1 MKLLMFD
8 KSPGLLRQKKQRSV
22 LKSTFFLIV
31 SVGLVCSIFP
41 INTSAAV
48 VDTTRNDV
56 AANKCTG
63 NACAVEQSEAAARI
77 LRYRDASINP
87 CDNFYRFAC
96 GNSKKTDKSNDHDYL
111 GSQKHDYL
119 EKLIR
124 QGISSDFKPYKL
136 IDDIYKS
143 CINDNAKGPQALDLL
158 KRTMKKLGNWPIL
171 EANWKEST
179 FNWIDFTGDAK
190 KNGYNINYF
199 LDWTSKSIFSG
210 SRKSLRYSVTLADT
224 YFDPSMPEKTT
235 SQKQAYSDYI
245 VKVARLLGA
254 NGGDLA
260 KDMKDAYDFE
270 EQLSK
275 INDGNHPYQTANFT
289 IAELQKQWP
298 SIEWKRFI
306 DKTLIPFVDANEKPI
321 LTVWNSTTLTEFTQ
335 LMKKTPKRVQANYAI
350 WKMVQYSAPYLS
362 KEFREAQKTFHKRVG
377 HVGIPTDNDCLK
389 LTKKYAVY
397 ATQYLYLDQYNS
409 SQALVK
415 NIIGS
420 IKTGMINLIKESKV
434 LDAKDKNKGIKTIT
448 EMPFTI
454 GPSEKL
460 SDRKE
465 LEKFYA
471 NAQVV
476 KDNFLQT
483 ILNLN
488 LFQMKNDFSIKIQ
501 SEIAPHG
508 VSLLDNSAF
517 PEVFDGRLIHIPAS
531 MIPSS
536 LFNENRPMYMNY
548 GLNAFY
554 IAIDIA
560 NTLADI
566 GRGRKK
572 DGTLLPNDQL
582 DCFRRHYE
590 DLSDETKKNNLRRKN
605 FEEDLILQYIAFR
618 ASRNSYKIYVTQNGS
633 EKSLPGLSYSPEQL
647 FWISFAQ
654 SDCSTYADLAEAR
667 DINNNQFNAV
677 EYIMM
682 KILSNVPEFSSDF
695 QCPVGSNLNPAE
707 KCTWW

>member
-8 KSPGLLRQKKQRSV
+8 KSLGLLRQKKQRSV
-22 LKSTFFLIV
+22 WKSTFFLIV
-31 SVGLVCSIFP
+31 SVGLVCLIYP

-63 NACAVEQSEAAARI
+63 NACTAEQTETAARI
-77 LRYRDASINP
+77 LRYHDASIKP

-96 GNSKKTDKSNDHDYL
+96 GNYKKTDKSNNYDYL
-111 GSQKHDYL
+111 ESQKHDYL

-124 QGISSDFKPYKL
+124 KGISSDFKPYKL

-199 LDWTSKSIFSG
+199 IDWTPKPIYSG
-210 SRKSLRYSVTLADT
+210 SRRSLRYTVTMADT
-224 YFDPSMPEKTT
+224 HFDPSMPEKTT
-235 SQKQAYSDYI
+235 SQKRAYSDYM

-254 NGGDLA
+254 NSGDLA
-260 KDMKDAYDFE
+260 KDMKDVYDFE

-275 INDGNHPYQTANFT
+275 INVGDHPYQTANFT

-298 SIEWKRFI
+298 SIEWKRFV

-321 LTVWNSTTLTEFTQ
+321 LTVWNSTTLTELTQ

-350 WKMVQYSAPYLS
+350 WKIVQYSAPYLTE
-362 KEFREAQKTFHKRVG
+362 EFREAHKTFHEQVG
-377 HVGIPTDNDCLK
+377 YVGIPADDDCLE
-389 LTKKYAVY
+389 LAKKYAAY
-397 ATQYLYLDQYNS
+397 AAQYLYLDQYKSN
-409 SQALVK
+409 QALVK
-415 NIIGS
+415 NIIGFV
-420 IKTGMINLIKESKV
+420 KTGMINLIKESKV

-488 LFQMKNDFSIKIQ
+488 LFKMKNDFSIKIQ
-501 SEIAPHG
+501 LEIAPYG
-508 VSLLDNSAF
+508 VSLLDNSAL

-531 MIPSS
+531 MIPSP

-548 GLNAFY
+548 GSSASY
-554 IAIDIA
+554 IAINIA
-560 NTLADI
+560 DALSDL
-566 GRGRKK
+566 GRGRQK

-590 DLSDETKKNNLRRKN
+590 DLSDETKKNNLRRNK
-605 FEEDLILQYIAFR
+605 FEEDLILQYIGFR
-618 ASRNSYKIYVTQNGS
+618 TSRNSYKTYVAQHGS
-633 EKSLPGLSYSPEQL
+633 EKPLPGLSYSPEQL

-654 SDCSTYADLAEAR
+654 SYCSTYADLAEIR
-667 DINNNQFNAV
+667 YLNNNQYSAPD
-677 EYIMM
+677 YLQM

-695 QCPVGSNLNPAE
+695 QCPVGSNLNPAK